1 MAQSTLAN
9 DSPKVFHALA
19 RFLSPEELALVGS
32 DYAFADAHGGNREL
46 RLSREVGVS
55 FNPRLARIV
64 SILIHDLGVRD
75 LSTIR
80 AALYC
85 AVFDSGCGIP
95 VNVDANPPVPLEL
108 HSLVSATTGE
118 ALAHGGSG
126 AIRAVIALDSIRHLH
141 QGEWSDGER
150 EDILAQAEQI
160 ARALAGSQQESV
172 LIAKLSH
179 AITLQRRRGGQ

>member
-1 MAQSTLAN
+1 MG
-9 DSPKVFHALA
+9 
-19 RFLSPEELALVGS
+19 R
-32 DYAFADAHGGNREL
+32 DYASAEAHGGNREL
-46 RLSREVGVS
+46 RLSREEGVS

-85 AVFDSGCGIP
+85 AVFDSGFGVP
-95 VNVDANPPVPLEL
+95 VTLEAHPPVPPEL
-108 HSLVSATTGE
+108 QPLVGATTGE
-118 ALAHGGSG
+118 TLAHGGSG

-141 QGEWSDGER
+141 QGQWSDQER

-160 ARALAGSQQESV
+160 VHALAGSQQESA
-172 LIAKLSH
+172 LTAKLSH
-179 AITLQRRRGGQ
+179 AITLQRRREG